1 MDPRVFFKILT
12 IPATIQCQGSVIILH
27 GATDTGP
34 IMKLLI
40 ESALGEEFVFP
51 HLQIHY
57 LTAPLRPYTLNG
69 GLDQNVWF
77 DRLQLRDD
85 SPEQYESIS
94 EMAGKLSQ
102 FISNEIEEGIPPN
115 KIVLGGMSMGGAM
128 ALHLGYTFHPE
139 VAGIFCFSSFLYQ
152 KSKVYESLSKSSK
165 QLPHLFMAHG
175 DADNDVPISWGRNT
189 FDKITDFGVKGV
201 FHKLPGVKHE
211 LCKEEIIFLKQWIM
225 ELIPPDQSN

>member
-1 MDPRVFFKILT
+1 MN
-12 IPATIQCQGSVIILH
+12 
-27 GATDTGP
+27 TDTGS
-34 IMKLLI
+34 KVKSLI

-57 LTAPLRPYTLNG
+57 LTAPLRPYTLSG

-128 ALHLGYTFHPE
+128 SLHLGYTFHPE
-139 VAGIFCFSSFLYQ
+139 LAGIFCMSSFLNQ

-175 DADNDVPISWGRNT
+175 DADTAVPISWGRAT

-201 FHKLPGVKHE
+201 FHSFPQVKHD
-211 LCKEEIIFLKQWIM
+211 LYKDEILILKQWIM
-225 ELIPPDQSN
+225 DLIPPDELN

>member
-1 MDPRVFFKILT
+1 MDPKLFFNILT
-12 IPATIQCQGSVIILH
+12 IPAAKRCQGSVIILH
-27 GATDTGP
+27 GATDTGSR
-34 IMKLLI
+34 MKLLT
-40 ESALGEEFVFP
+40 ESVLGEKLVFP

-57 LTAPLRPYTLNG
+57 LTAPLRPYTLSG

-165 QLPHLFMAHG
+165 QLPPLFMAHG
-175 DADNDVPISWGRNT
+175 EADDLVPSSWGRAT
-189 FDKITDFGVKGV
+189 FDKLTELGVKGV
-201 FHKLPGVKHE
+201 FHSVPQVKHE
-211 LCKEEIIFLKQWIM
+211 LCKEEILILKQWIM
-225 ELIPPDQSN
+225 DLIQPDESN